1 MLLFFNVSFIIR
13 QLDYIWHGFHFTNMI
28 PYRFSFLYSFVLL
41 YMAYRV
47 WTLRKSLRL
56 WQIIVATVLSLG
68 LIVCSDSILPLFDLI
83 AGKTTLLSWQEN
95 AVSNIETILKASYY
109 LLYNLVFLLGYLTA
123 LCYEL
128 PPKPPRKQPKRRSSR
143 KVKLDW
149 LDSLHKKRRTSSVIL
164 LAIMGFELI
173 MILANFGIRF
183 SETDV
188 SNYPKG
194 TVDTEA
200 VIDYMQQ
207 READNLFYRAETT
220 HSQTLNDG
228 ALNSYNGISA
238 FTSSANVNV
247 TDFMQALGY
256 GAKDTYNRYCF
267 EESSPVANLFLN
279 LKYMIERDGIVKE
292 NSYFDDIYSSG
303 KIHLLENNAYL
314 PLGFLANAQLINTNF
329 AAEGNRFA
337 FQNSLIRDAAGI
349 SKDCFRMLS
358 DNCITIYGSDL
369 NLESQQTGYCNY
381 VASTAGTVTYRCVA
395 DRNGLFCFYVE
406 QSKRN
411 NFSVYVNSSQTPI
424 YTESYTLPQM
434 LSVCDVQVG
443 DVIEIKFTCKT
454 GESGS
459 ININAAVLDEKI
471 FRTAYE
477 VLAASTLKLNE
488 FKTNYVEGAISCNR
502 NGVLYTSI
510 PQDGNWTAT
519 VDGKPA
525 QIVKIGGTMV
535 GLNLSEG
542 DHTVVFRYQN
552 RAFSLGWKISLA
564 CLLVFTGLWFAI
576 YQPHREHAKGKY
588 QK

>member
-1 MLLFFNVSFIIR
+1 M
-13 QLDYIWHGFHFTNMI
+13 
-28 PYRFSFLYSFVLL
+28 
-41 YMAYRV
+41 
-47 WTLRKSLRL
+47 
-56 WQIIVATVLSLG
+56 
-68 LIVCSDSILPLFDLI
+68 
-83 AGKTTLLSWQEN
+83 
-95 AVSNIETILKASYY
+95 
-109 LLYNLVFLLGYLTA
+109 
-123 LCYEL
+123 
-128 PPKPPRKQPKRRSSR
+128 
-143 KVKLDW
+143 
-149 LDSLHKKRRTSSVIL
+149 
-164 LAIMGFELI
+164 
-173 MILANFGIRF
+173 
-183 SETDV
+183 
-188 SNYPKG
+188 
-194 TVDTEA
+194 
-200 VIDYMQQ
+200 
-207 READNLFYRAETT
+207 
-220 HSQTLNDG
+220 
-228 ALNSYNGISA
+228 
-238 FTSSANVNV
+238 
-247 TDFMQALGY
+247 
-256 GAKDTYNRYCF
+256 
-267 EESSPVANLFLN
+267 
-279 LKYMIERDGIVKE
+279 
-292 NSYFDDIYSSG
+292 
-303 KIHLLENNAYL
+303 
-314 PLGFLANAQLINTNF
+314 
-329 AAEGNRFA
+329 
-337 FQNSLIRDAAGI
+337 
-349 SKDCFRMLS
+349 
-358 DNCITIYGSDL
+358 
-369 NLESQQTGYCNY
+369 
-381 VASTAGTVTYRCVA
+381 ASTAGTVTYRCVA